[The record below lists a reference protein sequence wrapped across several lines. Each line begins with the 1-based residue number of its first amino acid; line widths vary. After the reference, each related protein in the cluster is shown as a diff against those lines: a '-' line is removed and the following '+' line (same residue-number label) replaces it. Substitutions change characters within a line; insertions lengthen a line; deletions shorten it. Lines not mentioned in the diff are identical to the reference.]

1 MATIAEALSD
11 QLHNLKTLQ
20 QLLESE
26 LHLISSRDAES
37 LMNLLNDKQTT
48 LDAIQQQDELINQ
61 LFANEGDDPKSVIAN
76 QPAEVQAQLEEA
88 QQLLEQCKFRTS
100 VNEKAVE
107 QGQLKLEHLRHL
119 LVETRARES
128 LTYDRSGKP
137 QGGSLG
143 KGVSA

>member
-1 MATIAEALSD
+1 MATIAEALD
-11 QLHNLKTLQ
+11 VQLHNLRTLQ
-20 QLLESE
+20 HLLESE
-26 LHLISSRDAES
+26 LYLISSRDAEG
-37 LMNLLNDKQTT
+37 LMNLLNDKQAT
-48 LDAIQQQDELINQ
+48 LDAIQQQDEITNQ
-61 LFANEGDDPKSVIAN
+61 LFAAQGKNAKFVIAN
-76 QPAEVQAQLEEA
+76 QPPEVRAQLDEA

-119 LVETRARES
+119 LIETRAKES